1 MKLPGEAWLE
11 WEITEDH
18 DAPVLHQRAL
28 FIPHGLLGDLYWWS
42 VTPFHGVVFSSMIT
56 NLARAAAE
64 PSTRRGPLA
73 RLR

>member
-42 VTPFHGVVFSSMIT
+42 VTPFHGPVFSSMIS
-56 NLARAAAE
+56 NLARSAAA
-64 PSTRRGPLA
+64 PVPPRR
-73 RLR
+73 